1 VSDDRRRIL
10 EMLENKKISVS
21 EAEQLLNALSGT
33 GSRAN
38 GPVSDKS
45 GDAEKRKPRYF
56 RVDIS
61 NDGGRTE
68 KVHIRIPLII
78 LKSGVKLVSI
88 LPPDVSVKLSS
99 ALKEKGIDFDLSKLD
114 VENVDKI
121 IESLADVDL
130 QIEDK
135 NDRVRVYCQ

>member
-1 VSDDRRRIL
+1 MSDDRRRIL
-10 EMLENKKISVS
+10 EMLENKKISVA
-21 EAEQLLNALSGT
+21 EAEQLLSAISGT
-33 GSRAN
+33 SKS
-38 GPVSDKS
+38 SDTEKS
-45 GDAEKRKPRYF
+45 EKPKPRYF

-99 ALKEKGIDFDLSKLD
+99 ALKQKGIDFDLSKLD